1 MNPSAPLNSTQQT
14 DTFGQ
19 STQEGQYQPTKAVG
33 AAGQNFS
40 GKAAYQDLL
49 YDGNVQRD
57 QAGDVRP
64 MEVPKTDS
72 YGRRVSDFVGNT
84 YGAEVTPDRMAASQ
98 VRATMK
104 EKWVAW
110 RYILLLLFIT
120 RGGILFLLL
129 LLEW

>member
-1 MNPSAPLNSTQQT
+1 MNPSALSDSTQQT

-33 AAGQNFS
+33 AAEQNFS
-40 GKAAYQDLL
+40 YQDLL

-110 RYILLLLFIT
+110 RYILLLLFTT